1 MSKVKGKGKMTPVKF
16 WTLGLWALGFGTLGL
31 WTLEFGIWNL
41 EFGIWNLE
49 FGLIRVT
56 DDDVCSTCGGQT
68 TDDLGALNLCQ
79 LSSGRVPKFHPKSA
93 GLTVDGE
100 G

>member
-1 MSKVKGKGKMTPVKF
+1 MSKVKGKGKGKMTPVKF
-16 WTLGLWALGFGTLGL
+16 WTLDFGL
-31 WTLEFGIWNL
+31 WTLDFGLWTLGLWNL

-49 FGLIRVT
+49 FGLIRVAN
-56 DDDVCSTCGGQT
+56 DDVCSACGGQT

-100 G
+100 R